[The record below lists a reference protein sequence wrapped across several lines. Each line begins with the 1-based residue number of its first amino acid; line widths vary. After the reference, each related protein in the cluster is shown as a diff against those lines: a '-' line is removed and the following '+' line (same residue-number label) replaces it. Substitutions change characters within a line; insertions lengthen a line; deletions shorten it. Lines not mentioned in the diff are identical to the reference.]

1 MKSSSNL
8 FHMATCQVKTY
19 TDFNMNL
26 TLGKLSVILHFFF
39 FLFCTLE
46 NNFICSRALARV
58 PLELLKLLLGASSLG
73 DLEHIE
79 SHSLAQGPALS
90 NCDNVSDLYIPE
102 TGGQVHRHVLVTLLK
117 AIVLSDVME
126 IVPADD
132 NGPLHLH
139 LRHDTRQDPTSDG
152 DVTSEGAFLVYVGT
166 LNSLFRR
173 LEA

>member
-1 MKSSSNL
+1 M
-8 FHMATCQVKTY
+8 
-19 TDFNMNL
+19 
-26 TLGKLSVILHFFF
+26 
-39 FLFCTLE
+39 E

-79 SHSLAQGPALS
+79 SNSLAQGPALS
-90 NCDNVSDLYIPE
+90 NSDNVSNLYIPE
-102 TGGQVHRHVLVTLLK
+102 TGGQVYRHVLVTLLK
-117 AIVLSDVME
+117 SIVFPDVME

-139 LRHDTRQDPTSDG
+139 LCHHTRQDPTSDG
-152 DVTSEGAFLVYVGT
+152 DISSEGAFLVYVGA
-166 LNSLFRR
+166 LDGLFGR

>member
-1 MKSSSNL
+1 M
-8 FHMATCQVKTY
+8 
-19 TDFNMNL
+19 
-26 TLGKLSVILHFFF
+26 
-39 FLFCTLE
+39 
-46 NNFICSRALARV
+46 ARV

-79 SHSLAQGPALS
+79 SHSLSQGPALS
-90 NCDNVSDLYIPE
+90 NSDNVSNLYIPE

-139 LRHDTRQDPTSDG
+139 LRHDTWESNRKVLAGRSQLN
-152 DVTSEGAFLVYVGT
+152 GAPKKLHLWHQLCQLAVSAVP
-166 LNSLFRR
+166 
-173 LEA
+173 

>member
-1 MKSSSNL
+1 MPSAK
-8 FHMATCQVKTY
+8 F
-19 TDFNMNL
+19 
-26 TLGKLSVILHFFF
+26 TLSLSFF
-39 FLFCTLE
+39 CKLE

-102 TGGQVHRHVLVTLLK
+102 TGGQD
-117 AIVLSDVME
+117 IME

-132 NGPLHLH
+132 DGPLHLH
-139 LRHDTRQDPTSDG
+139 LHHDTRQDPTSDG
-152 DVTSEGAFLVYVGT
+152 DITSEGAFLVYVGA
-166 LNSLFRR
+166 LDGLFGRP
-173 LEA
+173 EA

>member
-1 MKSSSNL
+1 MEKSFVL
-8 FHMATCQVKTY
+8 F
-19 TDFNMNL
+19 L
-26 TLGKLSVILHFFF
+26 
-39 FLFCTLE
+39 TLE

-102 TGGQVHRHVLVTLLK
+102 TGGQD
-117 AIVLSDVME
+117 IME

-132 NGPLHLH
+132 DGPLHLH
-139 LRHDTRQDPTSDG
+139 LHHDTRQDPTSDG
-152 DVTSEGAFLVYVGT
+152 DITSEGAFLVYVGT
-166 LNSLFRR
+166 LNSLQS
-173 LEA
+173 